1 MVLSTLV
8 VNTII
13 AKGPIIFVSLAQADT
28 GEIDVWY
35 SAKTYGKQ
43 DTNMNNYADDSFYLN
58 YTQVTM
64 LYGNTYNLAPRMHI
78 ASAEPQIGIK
88 ADTYFLDFEREK
100 DINLGVF
107 WQFNDLKDD
116 ECVLMNADLAYGLK
130 VGD

>member
-1 MVLSTLV
+1 
-8 VNTII
+8 
-13 AKGPIIFVSLAQADT
+13 
-28 GEIDVWY
+28 
-35 SAKTYGKQ
+35 
-43 DTNMNNYADDSFYLN
+43 MNNYADDSFYLN

-116 ECVLMNADLAYGLK
+116 ECVIMNADSAYGLK
-130 VGD
+130 VGDQLLVKTNYTSVWFNTAKVYNRRVPEEEQLDTN